1 MTRMGYAL
9 IELKNLVKHYT
20 SRKGV
25 VTKAL
30 NDLSVSFPSKG
41 LVFILGKSGSGKSTL
56 MNILGGLDIADTG
69 EFIIEGKNIEGLSQ
83 VELDHYRNSHVGFVF
98 QDFNIIETFTIY
110 QNIGLALQLQGQK
123 ADKHRIDQMLEF
135 VGLKGYGKR
144 RGNEVSGGQKQRI
157 AVARALIKNPRI
169 ILADEPTGNLDSKTS
184 DQIMQLLKKV
194 AENNLVIV
202 VSHDPEEAEVY
213 ADRIIRIKDGKLAE
227 DTGSREAV
235 FEARPFEMVHKHLG
249 FIASLK
255 YGLNSIGKNKGQM
268 LITTFVISISLL
280 FANLLGSYL
289 TFLYEPNPILSEMLG
304 KDGLTYIMNDLQG
317 YLSVSSSR
325 DILIAMYV
333 ILVAV
338 SYVFL
343 SMSITR
349 RRKQIGIFKALG
361 GNTNDILRI
370 FVWEGIVLALF
381 TWLFSTYLGYAYVL
395 DTNIK
400 FFMGMP
406 LLQTNWYQ
414 IAINFVLLIIVM
426 LGFIILM
433 VLNTLKNNSVIS
445 ILKK

>member
-1 MTRMGYAL
+1 M
-9 IELKNLVKHYT
+9 IELKNIVKHYT

-56 MNILGGLDIADTG
+56 MNILGGLDVADSG

-98 QDFNIIETFTIY
+98 QDFNIIETFSIY
-110 QNIGLALQLQGQK
+110 QNISLALQLQGQK
-123 ADKHRIDQMLEF
+123 ADKHRIDEMLEF
-135 VGLKGYGKR
+135 VGLKGFSKR
-144 RGNEVSGGQKQRI
+144 KGNEVSGGQKQRI

-184 DQIMQLLKKV
+184 DQIMRLLKKV
-194 AENNLVIV
+194 SENNLVIV

-213 ADRIIRIKDGKLAE
+213 ADRIIRIKDGKIAE
-227 DTGSREAV
+227 DTGSTDSV
-235 FEARPFEMVHKHLG
+235 FEARSFEMVHKHLG
-249 FIASLK
+249 FFASLK

-289 TFLYEPNPILSEMLG
+289 SFLYNPNPALTDLLG
-304 KDGLTYIMNDLQG
+304 KDGLEYIMTDLQG
-317 YLSVSSSR
+317 YLSVNNSR
-325 DILIAMYV
+325 DILIAMYI

-343 SMSITR
+343 SMSITK

-370 FVWEGIVLALF
+370 FVWEGIVLALL
-381 TWLFSTYLGYAYVL
+381 TWMLSTYLSYAYVL

-400 FFMGMP
+400 FFFGME
-406 LLQTNWYQ
+406 LLQMNQYQ
-414 IAINFVLLIIVM
+414 VVFNFVLLIIVM

>member
-1 MTRMGYAL
+1 M
-9 IELKNLVKHYT
+9 IELKNIVKHYT

-56 MNILGGLDIADTG
+56 MNILGGLDVADSG

-123 ADKHRIDQMLEF
+123 ADKHRIDEMLEF
-135 VGLKGYGKR
+135 VGLKGFGKR
-144 RGNEVSGGQKQRI
+144 KGNEVSGGQKQRI

-194 AENNLVIV
+194 AQNNLVIV

-213 ADRIIRIKDGKLAE
+213 ADRIIRIKDGKISE
-227 DTGSREAV
+227 DTGSDQAL

-249 FIASLK
+249 FFASLK

-289 TFLYEPNPILSEMLG
+289 TFLVEPNPVLTDLLG
-304 KDGLTYIMNDLQG
+304 KEGLDYIMTDLQG
-317 YLSVSSSR
+317 YLSFNNAR
-325 DILIAMYV
+325 DITVAMYI

-343 SMSITR
+343 SMSITK

-381 TWLFSTYLGYAYVL
+381 TWLFSTHLGYAYVL

-406 LLQTNWYQ
+406 LLQTNWIQ
-414 IAINFVLLIIVM
+414 IGINFVLVM
-426 LGFIILM
+426 AVMIGFIVLM

>member
-1 MTRMGYAL
+1 MGNVL
-9 IELKNLVKHYT
+9 IELRNLVKHYT
-20 SRKGV
+20 TRKGV

-56 MNILGGLDIADTG
+56 MNILGGLDVADTG

-98 QDFNIIETFTIY
+98 QDFNIIDTFTIY
-110 QNIGLALQLQGQK
+110 QNIGIALQLQGQRAK
-123 ADKHRIDQMLEF
+123 KQRINEMLEF
-135 VGLKGYGKR
+135 VGLKGFGKR

-184 DQIMQLLKKV
+184 DQIMRLLKKV
-194 AENNLVIV
+194 SENNLVIV

-213 ADRIIRIKDGKLAE
+213 ADRIIRIKDGKIAE
-227 DTGSREAV
+227 DTGSTDSV

-249 FIASLK
+249 FFASLK

-289 TFLYEPNPILSEMLG
+289 SFLYNPNPALTDLLG
-304 KDGLTYIMNDLQG
+304 KDGLEYIMTDLQG
-317 YLSVSSSR
+317 YLSVNNSR
-325 DILIAMYV
+325 DILIAMYI

-343 SMSITR
+343 SMSITK

-370 FVWEGIVLALF
+370 FVWEGIVLALL
-381 TWLFSTYLGYAYVL
+381 TWMLSTYLSYAYVL

-400 FFMGMP
+400 FFFGME
-406 LLQTNWYQ
+406 LLQMNQYQ
-414 IAINFVLLIIVM
+414 VVFNFVLLIIVM

>member
-1 MTRMGYAL
+1 M

-30 NDLSVSFPSKG
+30 NDLSVTFPSKG
-41 LVFILGKSGSGKSTL
+41 LIFILGKSGSGKSTL
-56 MNILGGLDIADTG
+56 MNILGGLDVADSG
-69 EFIIEGKNIEGLSQ
+69 EFKIEGKNIEGLSQ
-83 VELDHYRNSHVGFVF
+83 IELDHYRNSHVGFVF
-98 QDFNIIETFTIY
+98 QDFNIIDTFTIY

-123 ADKHRIDQMLEF
+123 ADKKQMDEMLEF
-135 VGLKGYGKR
+135 VGLKDFGKR
-144 RGNEVSGGQKQRI
+144 KGNEVSGGQKQRI

-184 DQIMQLLKKV
+184 DQIMKLLKKV
-194 AENNLVIV
+194 SENNLVVV

-213 ADRIIRIKDGKLAE
+213 ADRIIRIKDGKLAN
-227 DTGSREAV
+227 DTGNHSSV
-235 FEARPFEMVHKHLG
+235 LEARPFELMHKHLG
-249 FIASLK
+249 ILASLK
-255 YGLNSIGKNKGQM
+255 YGINSIGKNKGQM

-280 FANLLGSYL
+280 FANLLGAYL
-289 TFLYEPNPILSEMLG
+289 TFLSNPNPILSETLG
-304 KDGLTYIMNDLQG
+304 KEGLAYIINDLQG
-317 YLSVSSSR
+317 YLPVANTR

-343 SMSITR
+343 SMSITQ

-361 GNTNDILRI
+361 GNTNDILKI
-370 FVWEGIVLALF
+370 FIWEGIVLSFF
-381 TWLFSTYLGYAYVL
+381 TWVFSTYLGYSYVL
-395 DTNIK
+395 DTNLK
-400 FFMGMP
+400 FFQGLP
-406 LLQTNWYQ
+406 VLEFNWLQ
-414 IAINFVLLIIVM
+414 ASLNFVLLLAVM

-433 VLNTLKNNSVIS
+433 VINTLKNNSVIS

>member
-1 MTRMGYAL
+1 M

-56 MNILGGLDIADTG
+56 MNILGGLDVADTG

-123 ADKHRIDQMLEF
+123 ADKHRIDEMLEF
-135 VGLKGYGKR
+135 VGLKGFGKR
-144 RGNEVSGGQKQRI
+144 KGNEVSGGQKQRI

-184 DQIMQLLKKV
+184 DQIMNLLKKV
-194 AENNLVIV
+194 SENNLVIV

-213 ADRIIRIKDGKLAE
+213 ADRIIRIKDGKIAE
-227 DTGSREAV
+227 DTGSKDTV

-249 FIASLK
+249 ILASLK

-268 LITTFVISISLL
+268 VITTFVISISLL

-289 TFLYEPNPILSEMLG
+289 SFIFNPNPILSESLG
-304 KDGLTYIMNDLQG
+304 QAGLDYLMSDLQG
-317 YLSVSSSR
+317 YLSIGNSR

-333 ILVAV
+333 ILIAV

-343 SMSITR
+343 SMSITK

-370 FVWEGIVLALF
+370 FIWEGIVLALL
-381 TWLFSTYLGYAYVL
+381 TWVFSTYLGYAYIL

-400 FFMGMP
+400 FFFGMP
-406 LLQTNWYQ
+406 LLQMNWLQ
-414 IAINFVLLIIVM
+414 VAFNLVLLLIVM

>member
-1 MTRMGYAL
+1 MGNVL
-9 IELKNLVKHYT
+9 IELRNLVKHYT
-20 SRKGV
+20 TRKGV

-56 MNILGGLDIADTG
+56 MNILGGLDVADTG

-98 QDFNIIETFTIY
+98 QDFNIIDTFTIY
-110 QNIGLALQLQGQK
+110 QNIGIALQLQGQRAK
-123 ADKHRIDQMLEF
+123 KQRINEMLEF
-135 VGLKGYGKR
+135 VGLKGFGKR

-184 DQIMQLLKKV
+184 DQIMRLLKKV
-194 AENNLVIV
+194 SENNLVIV

-213 ADRIIRIKDGKLAE
+213 ADRIIRIKDGKIAE
-227 DTGSREAV
+227 DTGSTDSV

-249 FIASLK
+249 FLASLK

-289 TFLYEPNPILSEMLG
+289 SFLYNPNPALTDLLG
-304 KDGLTYIMNDLQG
+304 KDGLEYIMTDLQG
-317 YLSVSSSR
+317 YLSVNNSR
-325 DILIAMYV
+325 DILIAMYI

-343 SMSITR
+343 SMSITK

-370 FVWEGIVLALF
+370 FVWEGIVLALL
-381 TWLFSTYLGYAYVL
+381 TWMLSTYLSYAYVL

-400 FFMGMP
+400 FFFGME
-406 LLQTNWYQ
+406 LLQMNQYQ
-414 IAINFVLLIIVM
+414 VVFNFVLLIIVM

>member
-1 MTRMGYAL
+1 MGIVL
-9 IELKNLVKHYT
+9 IELKNLEKHYT

-30 NDLSVSFPSKG
+30 NNLSVSFPSKG
-41 LVFILGKSGSGKSTL
+41 LIFILGKSGSGKSTL
-56 MNILGGLDIADTG
+56 MNILGGLDIADAG
-69 EFIIEGKNIEGLSQ
+69 DFIIEGKNIEGLNQ

-123 ADKHRIDQMLEF
+123 ADKHRIDEMLEF

-144 RGNEVSGGQKQRI
+144 KGNEISGGQKQRI
-157 AVARALIKNPRI
+157 ALARALVKNPRI

-184 DQIMQLLKKV
+184 DQIMQLLKKIS
-194 AENNLVIV
+194 EHNLVII
-202 VSHDPEEAEVY
+202 VSHDPEEAQVY

-227 DTGSREAV
+227 DTGNTQLI
-235 FEARPFEMVHKHLG
+235 FEPRPFEMIHRHLG

-255 YGLNSIGKNKGQM
+255 YGLNSISKNKGQM
-268 LITTFVISISLL
+268 LITTFVISISIL
-280 FANLLGSYL
+280 FANLIGAYL
-289 TFLYEPNPILSEMLG
+289 SFLSNPNPVITEMLG
-304 KDGLTYIMNDLQG
+304 KDRLTYIMTDLQG
-317 YLSVSSSR
+317 YLSMRSSR
-325 DILIAMYV
+325 DILIAMY
-333 ILVAV
+333 IIMIAV

-370 FVWEGIVLALF
+370 FIWEGVVLAIF
-381 TWLFSTYLGYAYVL
+381 TWGISSLMGYSYIL
-395 DTNIK
+395 EMNMN
-400 FFMGMP
+400 FFESMQ
-406 LLQTNWYQ
+406 LLQLNWFQ
-414 IAINFVLLIIVM
+414 IGFNLVLLLGVM
-426 LGFIILM
+426 LACIIIM

>member
-1 MTRMGYAL
+1 M

-56 MNILGGLDIADTG
+56 MNILGGLDVADTG

-123 ADKHRIDQMLEF
+123 ADKHRIDEMLEF
-135 VGLKGYGKR
+135 VGLKGFGR
-144 RGNEVSGGQKQRI
+144 RKGNEVSGGQKQRI

-184 DQIMQLLKKV
+184 DQIMNLLKKV
-194 AENNLVIV
+194 SENNLVIV

-213 ADRIIRIKDGKLAE
+213 ADRIIRIKDGKIAE
-227 DTGSREAV
+227 DTGSKDTV

-249 FIASLK
+249 ILASLK

-268 LITTFVISISLL
+268 VITTFVISISLL

-289 TFLYEPNPILSEMLG
+289 SFLFSPNPILSESLG
-304 KDGLTYIMNDLQG
+304 QAGLDYLMSDLQG
-317 YLSVSSSR
+317 YLSIGNSR

-333 ILVAV
+333 ILIAV

-343 SMSITR
+343 SMSITK

-370 FVWEGIVLALF
+370 FVWEGIVLALL
-381 TWLFSTYLGYAYVL
+381 TWVFSTYLGYAYIL

-400 FFMGMP
+400 FFFGMP
-406 LLQTNWYQ
+406 LLQMNWLQ
-414 IAINFVLLIIVM
+414 VAFNLVLLLIVM

>member
-1 MTRMGYAL
+1 
-9 IELKNLVKHYT
+9 
-20 SRKGV
+20 
-25 VTKAL
+25 
-30 NDLSVSFPSKG
+30 
-41 LVFILGKSGSGKSTL
+41 
-56 MNILGGLDIADTG
+56 
-69 EFIIEGKNIEGLSQ
+69 
-83 VELDHYRNSHVGFVF
+83 
-98 QDFNIIETFTIY
+98 
-110 QNIGLALQLQGQK
+110 
-123 ADKHRIDQMLEF
+123 
-135 VGLKGYGKR
+135 
-144 RGNEVSGGQKQRI
+144 
-157 AVARALIKNPRI
+157 
-169 ILADEPTGNLDSKTS
+169 
-184 DQIMQLLKKV
+184 MQLLKKV

-227 DTGSREAV
+227 DTGSKESV

-289 TFLYEPNPILSEMLG
+289 TFLFNPNPILTEMLD
-304 KDGLTYIMNDLQG
+304 KEGLAYIMNDLQG

-325 DILIAMYV
+325 DILIAMYI

-361 GNTNDILRI
+361 GNTHDILRI

-381 TWLFSTYLGYAYVL
+381 TWLF
-395 DTNIK
+395 
-400 FFMGMP
+400 
-406 LLQTNWYQ
+406 
-414 IAINFVLLIIVM
+414 
-426 LGFIILM
+426 
-433 VLNTLKNNSVIS
+433 
-445 ILKK
+445 